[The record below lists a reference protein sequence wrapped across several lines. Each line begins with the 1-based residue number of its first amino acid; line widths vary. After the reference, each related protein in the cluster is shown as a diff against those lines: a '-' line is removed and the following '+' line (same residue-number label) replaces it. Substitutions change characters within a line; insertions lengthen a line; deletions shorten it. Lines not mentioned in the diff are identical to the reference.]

1 MQGIALF
8 IAAFSSTLWLLFR
21 AAHRKQ
27 QENEQANELDELR
40 QELQLLQREN
50 EFLAQM
56 EARLIPRLLAH
67 FSDYQDYL
75 ITQQIPTRKKQPMQ
89 IKIARPTYWQPEN
102 EPESIEQPETWQ
114 PENAQWEL
122 ELAALRAARQDAP
135 QWDEWQKK
143 RQPEKAAYPQ
153 VST

>member
-1 MQGIALF
+1 
-8 IAAFSSTLWLLFR
+8 
-21 AAHRKQ
+21 
-27 QENEQANELDELR
+27 
-40 QELQLLQREN
+40 
-50 EFLAQM
+50 M

-114 PENAQWEL
+114 LESNPAQWEL

>member
-75 ITQQIPTRKKQPMQ
+75 ITQQMPTRKKQPMQ
-89 IKIARPTYWQPEN
+89 IKIARPAYWQPEN

-122 ELAALRAARQDAP
+122 ELAAIRAARQDAP
-135 QWDEWQKK
+135 QWQLEDKK
-143 RQPEKAAYPQ
+143 TAA
-153 VST
+153 

>member
-1 MQGIALF
+1 MLF
-8 IAAFSSTLWLLFR
+8 AILTAAILWLLFR
-21 AAHRKQ
+21 LAAHKQ
-27 QENEQANELDELR
+27 QEQALYEQELDELR

-102 EPESIEQPETWQ
+102 DPESIEQPETWQ
-114 PENAQWEL
+114 LESNPAQWEL